1 MGLFRRRTVIDRPLT
16 EQEAFAGILIAA
28 AACDG
33 RARRESIASVRT
45 SLRRMKLLADVT
57 DSHLRAITDTLLYQL
72 KREGPL
78 RLMDRC
84 ASTLSI
90 SLRDCA
96 FANACDRILEDR
108 VVESTERDFLKRLQT
123 ALAVDGDTA
132 FNIVE
137 AMIAKNKG

>member
-1 MGLFRRRTVIDRPLT
+1 MGLFGRRTVIDRPLT

-45 SLRRMKLLADVT
+45 SLRRMKLFAELT
-57 DSHLRAITDTLLYQL
+57 DSQLRSITDTLLYQV

-84 ASTLSI
+84 APTLST

-108 VVESTERDFLKRLQT
+108 IVESTERDFLKRLQS
-123 ALAVDGDTA
+123 ALSLDGDTA
-132 FNIVE
+132 FTIVE

>member
-1 MGLFRRRTVIDRPLT
+1 MGLFGRRRFIERPLT

-33 RARRESIASVRT
+33 RARRESLTHVRDT
-45 SLRRMKLLADVT
+45 LRRMKLFADLR
-57 DSHLRAITDTLLYQL
+57 DSHLRAITDTLLRLL
-72 KREGPL
+72 KYEGPL

-84 ASTLSI
+84 APALPT

-96 FANACDRILEDR
+96 FANACDRILDDR
-108 VVESTERDFLKRLQT
+108 VVESAERDFLRRLQS
-123 ALAVDGDTA
+123 ALSLDGDTA
-132 FNIVE
+132 FTIVE

>member
-1 MGLFRRRTVIDRPLT
+1 MRLFGRRKFIERPLT

-33 RARRESIASVRT
+33 RASRESLGHVRE
-45 SLRRMKLLADVT
+45 SLRRMKLFAEMR
-57 DSHLRAITDTLLYQL
+57 DSHLRAITDTLLRFL
-72 KREGPL
+72 KYEGPL
-78 RLMDRC
+78 RLVDRC
-84 ASTLSI
+84 ALALPT

-108 VVESTERDFLKRLQT
+108 IVESTERDFLRRLQT
-123 ALAVDGDTA
+123 ALSLDGDTA
-132 FNIVE
+132 FTIVE

>member
-1 MGLFRRRTVIDRPLT
+1 MRLFGRREFIERTLT
-16 EQEAFAGILIAA
+16 EQEAFAGILVAA

-33 RARRESIASVRT
+33 RASRESIASVRT
-45 SLRRMKLLADVT
+45 SLRRMKLFAELT
-57 DSHLRAITDTLLYQL
+57 DRQLRGITDTLLYQL

-84 ASTLSI
+84 APTLST

-108 VVESTERDFLKRLQT
+108 IVESTERDFLKRLQT
-123 ALAVDGDTA
+123 ALNLDGDMV
-132 FNIVE
+132 FGIVE